1 MRTVPKNYRK
11 PRFVENLKAVLTK
24 DGLVSF
30 ECKVVG
36 FPTPILRYNEG
47 LFAQKTGELLSFSHF
62 LQYRLL
68 NVAPFLLIFVLFV
81 VVGINEQSGK

>member
-1 MRTVPKNYRK
+1 VPKNYRK

-36 FPTPILRYNEG
+36 FPTPILRYSSEFKRH
-47 LFAQKTGELLSFSHF
+47 LAIS
-62 LQYRLL
+62 
-68 NVAPFLLIFVLFV
+68 
-81 VVGINEQSGK
+81 